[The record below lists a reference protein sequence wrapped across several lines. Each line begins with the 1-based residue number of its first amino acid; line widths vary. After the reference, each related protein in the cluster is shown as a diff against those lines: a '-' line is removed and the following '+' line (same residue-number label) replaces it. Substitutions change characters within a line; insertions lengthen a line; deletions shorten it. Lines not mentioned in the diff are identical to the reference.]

1 MKTISGK
8 LTALQLLCALMVVA
22 ILYTVIDNQ
31 LSKRMTDNFVSHGEV
46 VAQALAK
53 SVEPSLVN
61 HDLTSV
67 QSSLDAVLTVPQV
80 AWAYVAAPDG
90 QVLAHTFVPK
100 FPEELKNQV
109 QGATDRPVVTLSV
122 GNKSVMIFRKPVL
135 TGIAGTAYIGF
146 VRADLISS
154 IHTMEIVILSIL
166 LAVMLVVTVIFA
178 VATGRIVAPVRAL
191 TEVARLVMENVG
203 AEYQLLPVR
212 SNDEIGELTRT
223 FNTMA
228 SEVREQHETLEAR
241 VGQRTQELS
250 RVNAKLAE
258 EIIERKRAE
267 QLQTTAHAVTRLLA
281 DSASVEEATPKI
293 LQTICEGIS
302 WEGGALW
309 KMDTPT
315 AVLRC
320 AAVWRRPGAAV
331 DEFLEATRKTPLAL
345 GVGLPGRIWASRK
358 PAWIEDVI
366 KDANFPRAQA
376 ARASGLHTAFAFP
389 ISYKGEL
396 SGFLEFFSP
405 EIHKE
410 DPELIRMGVALGSQ
424 IGQFTTRK
432 QAEADLLKA
441 KQAAEVANRAKSEFL
456 ANMSHEIRTPLNGVI
471 GMTGLVLDTELTQE
485 QRQYLQMAEASAEA
499 LLTVINDILDFS
511 KIEAGKLDLESIE
524 VDLRRCLGD
533 AMKSL
538 ALRAQTKGLEL
549 AIRVDP
555 DVPNVVMGDPTR
567 LRQVLLNLVGNAIK
581 FTEKGEVVAR
591 VQTESK
597 DDAGV
602 ILHFSVKDT
611 GPGIPAEKQALI
623 FESFTQADTSTT
635 RKYQGTGLGL
645 AISAQLTR
653 LMGGRIWVE
662 SELGRGSTFHF
673 TARFLLSDNPAELR
687 PRVPRASLHNLR
699 VLIVDDNA
707 TNRRILEDTLGNSG
721 MQTTSAQNA
730 IDALDKL
737 RRARAE
743 GDPYL
748 LLITDSQMPDMDGFS
763 LVQRIKEEP
772 DCSPVHVVMLT
783 SAGQRGDAARCR
795 ELGISAYLT
804 KPATEWELLDAIT
817 LILAEVEKI
826 TPRPQLVT
834 RHSLRESKRELRILL
849 AEDNSV
855 NRVLALRLLEKQGHG
870 VVTAQ
875 DGKEVLRLLEK
886 AGPGEIDLVLMDVQM
901 PELDGFQATALIR
914 EKEKSTGAHLPII
927 AMTAHAMKGD
937 RERCIAAG
945 MDGYVSKPIQPKEL
959 FKAIQSL
966 TLPEKEESLPP
977 VDSKTGEPVR

>member
-1 MKTISGK
+1 M
-8 LTALQLLCALMVVA
+8 TALQLLCALIVVA

-46 VAQALAK
+46 VAEALAK

-61 HDLTSV
+61 RDLTSV
-67 QSSLDAVLTVPQV
+67 QSSLDAVLTIPQV
-80 AWAYVAAPDG
+80 AWAYVTAPDG
-90 QVLAHTFVPK
+90 QVLAHTFVPT
-100 FPEELKNQV
+100 FPDELRNQV
-109 QGATDRPVVTLSV
+109 KGTRDRSVVTLSV
-122 GNKSVMIFRKPVL
+122 ENRPVMIFRKPVL
-135 TGIAGTAYIGF
+135 TGIAGTVSVGF
-146 VRADLISS
+146 DRANLVSS
-154 IHTMEIVILSIL
+154 IHGMEIVTLSIL
-166 LAVMLVVTVIFA
+166 IAVMLMVTIVFA
-178 VATGRIVAPVRAL
+178 VVTGRIVAPVRAL
-191 TEVARLVMENVG
+191 TESARLVKENVG
-203 AEYQLLPVR
+203 AEYKLLPVR
-212 SNDEIGELTRT
+212 SNDEIGELTRA

-241 VGQRTQELS
+241 VGQRTLELS
-250 RVNAKLAE
+250 QANAKLAE
-258 EIIERKRAE
+258 EITERKRAE
-267 QLQTTAHAVTRLLA
+267 ELQAAAHAVTRLLA

-293 LQTICEGIS
+293 LQTICEGTG
-302 WEGGALW
+302 WEVGARWQLDAPAD
-309 KMDTPT
+309 M
-315 AVLRC
+315 LRC
-320 AAVWRRPGAAV
+320 AAVWHRPGAGM
-331 DEFLEATRKTPLAL
+331 DEFLEAARKTPLAL
-345 GVGLPGRIWASRK
+345 GVGLPGRIWARRK
-358 PAWIEDVI
+358 PAWIEDVT
-366 KDANFPRAQA
+366 KDANFPRAQVA
-376 ARASGLHTAFAFP
+376 AASGLHTGFAFP

-432 QAEADLLKA
+432 QAEADLRRA

-471 GMTGLVLDTELTQE
+471 GMTGLVLDTQLTQE
-485 QRQYLQMAEASAEA
+485 QREYLQTVETSADA

-511 KIEAGKLDLESIE
+511 KIEAGKLDLESIQM
-524 VDLRRCLGD
+524 DLRHCLGD
-533 AMKSL
+533 ALKPL

-549 AIRVDP
+549 AIRVDA
-555 DVPNVVMGDPTR
+555 DVPDAVMGDPTR
-567 LRQVLLNLVGNAIK
+567 LRQVFLNLVGNAIK

-602 ILHFSVKDT
+602 ILHFSVSDT
-611 GPGIPAEKQALI
+611 GIGIPKEKQALI

-645 AISAQLTR
+645 TISAQLAR

-662 SELGRGSTFHF
+662 SEVGKGSTFHF
-673 TARFLLSDNPAELR
+673 TSRFLWPENPAE
-687 PRVPRASLHNLR
+687 PRSRMPRASLRGLR

-707 TNRRILEDTLGNSG
+707 TNRRILKDALCNSG
-721 MQTTSAQNA
+721 MQTTSASSA
-730 IDALDKL
+730 IEALDKL

-743 GDPYL
+743 GDRFH
-748 LLITDSQMPDMDGFS
+748 LLITDSQMRDLDGFS
-763 LVQRIKEEP
+763 LVQRIREET
-772 DCSPVHVVMLT
+772 DCAPAHILMLT
-783 SAGQRGDAARCR
+783 SGGQRGDAARCR

-804 KPATEWELLDAIT
+804 KPATELELLDAIA
-817 LILAEVEKI
+817 LILAEGEKT
-826 TPRPQLVT
+826 TPRPPLLT
-834 RHSLRESKRELRILL
+834 RHSLRESQRELRILL

-855 NRVLALRLLEKQGHG
+855 NRLVARRLLEKQGHR

-875 DGKEVLRLLEK
+875 NGKEVLHLLEK
-886 AGPGEIDLVLMDVQM
+886 ACDGEFDLVLMDVQM
-901 PELDGFQATALIR
+901 PKLDGFQTTALIR

-945 MDGYVSKPIQPKEL
+945 MDGYVSKPIQQKEL
-959 FKAIQSL
+959 FSAIQSL
-966 TLPEKEESLPP
+966 MLLEKGENLPA
-977 VDSKTGEPVR
+977 VDSKTEEPVR